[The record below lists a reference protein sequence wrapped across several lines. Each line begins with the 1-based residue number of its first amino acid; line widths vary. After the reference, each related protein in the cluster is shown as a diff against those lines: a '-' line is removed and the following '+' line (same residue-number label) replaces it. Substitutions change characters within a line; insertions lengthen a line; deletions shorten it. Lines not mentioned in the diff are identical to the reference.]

1 MKIAKKDIEAIIW
14 LLREIIALFLKLKK
28 KNKDEK
34 ENEDNEKDYVDA
46 QRAEK
51 QQPTEYQV
59 HAWYETLAG
68 AEEP

>member
-34 ENEDNEKDYVDA
+34 DTGHK
-46 QRAEK
+46 
-51 QQPTEYQV
+51 
-59 HAWYETLAG
+59 TLAG
-68 AEEP
+68 TAEP